1 MKRISII
8 NLKGGVS
15 KTLTAY
21 SLATQLASKGNNTAL
36 VDLDPQQTA
45 ADLYNLRDDK
55 QHLELITMSRSH
67 LETRL
72 SGVTGFDYVV
82 IDTPP
87 ALTVQMDAATALS
100 DLVIVP
106 VRPGYGEY
114 YALDKM
120 AHQLQKANEVGKVVI
135 LLTQTNNTTLSK
147 TFREAMLESGY
158 PVLDT
163 ELKQRVTYAESLREG
178 LNAVEYAPGSIAA
191 LELRTLTREIMEY
204 LK

>member
-1 MKRISII
+1 MKRVSVI

-21 SLATQLASKGNNTAL
+21 SLATQLSKQGSTIL

-45 ADLYNLRDDK
+45 ADLYKLREDITN
-55 QHLELITMSRSH
+55 LELIALSRTH
-67 LETRL
+67 LEARL
-72 SGVTGFDYVV
+72 ASIAGYDFMVT
-82 IDTPP
+82 DTPP
-87 ALTVQMDAATALS
+87 ALSVQMAAAIDHS

-106 VRPGYGEY
+106 IKPGYGEY
-114 YALDKM
+114 YALERM
-120 AHQLQKANEVGKVVI
+120 GEQLARANETGKVII

-147 TFREAMLESGY
+147 TFREAMNDSGY
-158 PVLDT
+158 PVLNT
-163 ELKQRVTYAESLREG
+163 ELKQRVTYSESLREG
-178 LNAVEYAPGSIAA
+178 LNAIEFAPGSIAA